1 MLMGESKKR
10 PICSSHF
17 MQESR
22 PAALLTLVRH
32 AESMANVDRVLQ
44 GVCDAPLSPRG
55 LKQLQQ
61 LEDAWRPTSA
71 SLNLFDLPKPTLI
84 VTSPIGRAK
93 RTSCAIARG
102 CGINTLP
109 ESDTTTFRSAHCEA
123 PQHVAHD
130 TVRADAGL
138 SERHF
143 GTAECT
149 RKMQPVQG
157 YERPPSKELGRAESV
172 TAFYK
177 RAADVGVKW
186 VDWLETYAR
195 HNLQDRGSPD
205 SDHQNKAP
213 DTIPHLVLVSHGQW
227 INAFLQQHLPDTWEK
242 ADLYYIQSANTSLFT
257 IGLHVTPTSR
267 RLELLRRNDTRHLDE
282 TTRPSKRGRR
292 AKPPQRT
299 TLTALWS

>member
-1 MLMGESKKR
+1 
-10 PICSSHF
+10 
-17 MQESR
+17 
-22 PAALLTLVRH
+22 
-32 AESMANVDRVLQ
+32 MANVDRVLQ

-55 LKQLQQ
+55 SKQLQQ
-61 LEDAWRPTSA
+61 LEHAWRPTSA
-71 SLNLFDLPKPTLI
+71 SLNLFDLPKPALI

-186 VDWLETYAR
+186 MDWLETYAR